1 MGRGPSPKRKKSPSF
16 FKLFLGDFPTKLK
29 VPLAFVKNFRGT
41 LPNRICVKSDDLE
54 SAISWRVKL
63 RKNGT
68 DCYLTNGWEKIVRD
82 LKLKLGDLLIFKLVS
97 EEALEVVVYDPTCC
111 EKEIEEAGRKPAAR
125 SPTGPSSSSARSL
138 LPYKRTLTKHE
149 TNYFSLPVAVAT
161 AAEQWSKESAVIRG
175 PDGRKWHVAM
185 KQQTK
190 GYRRLRFSRGWSKFI
205 RDNSLLPEDTLCLDF
220 KGGKNN
226 LIKTQISRARHTARR

>member
-111 EKEIEEAGRKPAAR
+111 EKEI
-125 SPTGPSSSSARSL
+125 
-138 LPYKRTLTKHE
+138 
-149 TNYFSLPVAVAT
+149 VAT